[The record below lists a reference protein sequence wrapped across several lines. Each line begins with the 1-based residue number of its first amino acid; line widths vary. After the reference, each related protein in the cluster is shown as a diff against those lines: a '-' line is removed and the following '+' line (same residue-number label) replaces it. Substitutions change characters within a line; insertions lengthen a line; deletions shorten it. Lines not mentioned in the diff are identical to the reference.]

1 MVKSELGR
9 PANKKAEYCSLNEI
23 IFDDLFV
30 DYNRSERS
38 KQVKIPI
45 RRIKR
50 QLVELRPV
58 KLQEWKITRKDS
70 IPELR
75 RPRCRRRATS

>member
-9 PANKKAEYCSLNEI
+9 PANKKAENCSLN
-23 IFDDLFV
+23 DLFV
-30 DYNRSERS
+30 DFNRSERS

-58 KLQEWKITRKDS
+58 KLQEWKITREDS